1 MNSIYLGNAYAQRDA
16 DYARMEYEDGR
27 MEWLEA
33 SMVEE
38 WQQGWRLMGL
48 SGIEASGK
56 YGSLERAANDL
67 VVAYDRQLKM
77 EAAEAAAEAKAFD
90 RGWI

>member
-1 MNSIYLGNAYAQRDA
+1 MNAYAQRDA

-27 MEWLEA
+27 IEWLQA
-33 SMVEE
+33 STVDE

-48 SGIEASGK
+48 SGLEAVSK
-56 YGSLERAANDL
+56 YGSLESAANDL
-67 VVAYDRQLKM
+67 VVADDRQLKM
-77 EAAEAAAEAKAFD
+77 EAAEAAAEAKAYD